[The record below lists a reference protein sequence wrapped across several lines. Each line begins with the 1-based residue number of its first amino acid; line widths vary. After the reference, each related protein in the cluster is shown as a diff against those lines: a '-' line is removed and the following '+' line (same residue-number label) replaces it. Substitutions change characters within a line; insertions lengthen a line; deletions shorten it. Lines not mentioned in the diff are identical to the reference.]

1 MKSATY
7 EYLAQE
13 RVIYGRPA
21 AEAIVAEADRLGAK
35 RLFIV
40 SSNSLSNKTSAI
52 TDLRNGLGDRSVGL
66 FDGCVAHTPRET
78 VIAAADA
85 IRTAGADLV
94 VTVGGGTPID
104 TVKAALICLAEDI
117 RDTDTLGE
125 YRLQVAADGSRFIKP
140 IGPIP
145 VRQIVVPTTLSGA
158 EFSNLAGVTD
168 PARGIKDGYTARDC
182 CAIAVVLDPAL
193 TVHTPEWLW
202 LSTAIRSV
210 DHAVETICS
219 RSPQVLPDA
228 TAIHALGLFADGLP
242 KTKADPDNL
251 DARLDAQLAVWLAT
265 TGLVRV
271 DYGASHGIGH
281 QLGAVAGVP
290 HGYCSCVILPSV
302 LRYNKPVN
310 ADRQAVVSTALGHV
324 GSEAA
329 DAVGNLVERLG
340 LPTRLRDVG
349 VKKEQLDQ
357 IAEGSLENFMTRTN
371 PRPLESAG
379 QIREILDMAW

>member
-21 AEAIVAEADRLGAK
+21 AEAIISEADRLGAE

-40 SSNSLSNKTSAI
+40 SSNSLSSKTGAI
-52 TDLRNGLGDRSVGL
+52 TDLRNTLGARYVGL
-66 FDGCVAHTPRET
+66 FDGCVAHTPRDT

-85 IRTAGADLV
+85 IRSAEADLV
-94 VTVGGGTPID
+94 ITVGGGTPID

-117 RDTDTLGE
+117 RDTDTLGQ
-125 YRLQVAADGSRFIKP
+125 YSVQVAADGSRSIKP
-140 IGPIP
+140 IGSIP
-145 VRQIVVPTTLSGA
+145 VRQIAVPTTLSGA

-168 PARGIKDGYTARDC
+168 PARGIKDAYTARDC
-182 CAIAVVLDPAL
+182 CAIAVILDPAL

-219 RSPQVLPDA
+219 RTPQVLTDA

-281 QLGAVAGVP
+281 QLGAVADVP
-290 HGYCSCVILPSV
+290 HGYCSCVMLPNV

-310 ADRQAVVSTALGHV
+310 ADRQAVVSTALGHAGATRRPMPWARSRRAP
-324 GSEAA
+324 GSA
-329 DAVGNLVERLG
+329 DAACATLVSRKSSSIKS
-340 LPTRLRDVG
+340 R
-349 VKKEQLDQ
+349 
-357 IAEGSLENFMTRTN
+357 
-371 PRPLESAG
+371 
-379 QIREILDMAW
+379 REASRIS